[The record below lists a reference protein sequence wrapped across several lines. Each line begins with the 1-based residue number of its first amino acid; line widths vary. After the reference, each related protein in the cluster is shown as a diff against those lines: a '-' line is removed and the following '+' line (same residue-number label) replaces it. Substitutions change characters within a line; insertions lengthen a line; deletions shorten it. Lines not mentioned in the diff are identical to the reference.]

1 MSRARRTESKP
12 HIGLRLV
19 GVLGELMIT
28 VGILVGLFVVWQLWW
43 TDVQAGREQ
52 EQALEDLGWTTPS
65 PELVPAVE
73 VPDELP
79 PEVPAPAAGETF
91 ASILVPRFGSDYEV
105 TVAEGVGKKE
115 ILDTGALGHYPQ
127 TALPGALGNFSVAG
141 HRTTYGKPLNKVA
154 DLVPGDSI
162 VVRTQD
168 TWYVYEVTDSL
179 IVMPEDVE
187 VIAPVPGLA
196 SGEAVPELTERFITL
211 TTCHPMFSARE
222 RFIVHGTLTSWMPV
236 SQGTP
241 AALAPPAEGGQ

>member
-1 MSRARRTESKP
+1 
-12 HIGLRLV
+12 
-19 GVLGELMIT
+19 MIT

-52 EQALEDLGWTTPS
+52 EQALEDLGWTRP
-65 PELVPAVE
+65 PAELVPAVE
-73 VPDELP
+73 EPDALP
-79 PEVPAPAAGETF
+79 PEVPAPASGETF

-115 ILDTGALGHYPQ
+115 ILDTGAIGHYPG
-127 TALPGALGNFSVAG
+127 TALPGALGNFAVAG

-154 DLVPGDSI
+154 ELVVGDSI

-179 IVMPEDVE
+179 IVMPDEVE

-196 SGEAVPELTERFITL
+196 SGEPVPELTERFITL